1 MSSVPLAGP
10 SAAGVNVTEIVQV
23 VSLPKSAVILT
34 GHPFAAANAELEVA
48 IEGEKL
54 QSAEQWSVRVVPCG
68 PLVDPSGWSV
78 NERLV
83 GESVTVSVRAPAV
96 PVRSAKDAR
105 TAATKMAGRDTG
117 LATTLPPIRGVEGVR
132 IEFPP

>member
-1 MSSVPLAGP
+1 M
-10 SAAGVNVTEIVQV
+10 
-23 VSLPKSAVILT
+23 SLPKSAVILT
-34 GHPFAAANAELEVA
+34 GHPFAAAIAELEVA

-54 QSAEQWSVRVVPCG
+54 QGAEQWSVRVEPCG

-96 PVRSAKDAR
+96 PIEERQ
-105 TAATKMAGRDTG
+105 GRQDG
-117 LATTLPPIRGVEGVR
+117 RYEDVWSRPGVATTLPPIRGVEGVR

>member
-1 MSSVPLAGP
+1 LAGP

-96 PVRSAKDAR
+96 PVRSAG
-105 TAATKMAGRDTG
+105 TPGRPLRRWLVETR
-117 LATTLPPIRGVEGVR
+117 ALPQPYPRYGESKGS
-132 IEFPP
+132 E